1 MMRLFR
7 LGGDTGTGSGA
18 REVSGD
24 GIMDADRV
32 LAAVPAVDAVYVK
45 HPGHLTFQGAR
56 RLLSG
61 GIHVIMEGISGFDR
75 AQVLELQMEA
85 DDAGVVYTEAFKA
98 AANPCLHGLKGEM
111 HRLGRINR
119 MTFMSCARTPRH
131 ECREEPADTLPAPDL
146 AHGALVERGADCIFT
161 MIACFGIPEQIQA
174 DPVFCENGMDIAGS
188 VQGRYEGK
196 RCKGAEAEILYS
208 QVSASHVPSQIRG
221 EKGSLVIRSI
231 ADPSELCFYGRDGE
245 KEVLALRTS
254 PVITDEEIRTW
265 IARACLGIHSRHRYV
280 PLRGISGPNPVNA
293 ARCAS
298 LIGTG
303 FPTKWNARLTESN
316 FQTRP
321 GPKCG
326 GCYGEWRQNVLMTHE
341 VMDRIRS
348 QVL

>member
-1 MMRLFR
+1 MMRLLR
-7 LGGDTGTGSGA
+7 LGEDTGGGQGG
-18 REVSGD
+18 RGISGD
-24 GIMDADRV
+24 VVMDTKGV
-32 LAAVPAVDAVYVK
+32 LAAWPAAEAVYVK
-45 HPGHLTFQGAR
+45 YPGHLTFQEAR

-61 GIHVIMEGISGFDR
+61 GIHVIMEGISCFDR
-75 AQVLELQMEA
+75 GQVLELQQAA
-85 DDAGVVYTEAFKA
+85 DDTGAVYMEAFKA
-98 AANPCLHGLKGEM
+98 AVNPCLRGLKREM

-119 MTFMSCARTPRH
+119 MTFLSCVRTPRQD
-131 ECREEPADTLPAPDL
+131 CREGAADTLPAPDL
-146 AHGALVERGADCIFT
+146 AHGALVERGADCIFA
-161 MIACFGIPEQIQA
+161 MIACFGLPERIQA
-174 DPVFCENGMDIAGS
+174 EPVFCENGMDIGGS
-188 VQGRYEGK
+188 VQGRYEGGC
-196 RCKGAEAEILYS
+196 CKGAEAEILYS
-208 QVSASHVPSQIRG
+208 QVSGSHVPSQIRG

-280 PLRGISGPNPVNA
+280 PLRGISGHNPVNT

-321 GPKCG
+321 GLKCG
-326 GCYGEWRQNVLMTHE
+326 GSYGEWRQNVLMTHE